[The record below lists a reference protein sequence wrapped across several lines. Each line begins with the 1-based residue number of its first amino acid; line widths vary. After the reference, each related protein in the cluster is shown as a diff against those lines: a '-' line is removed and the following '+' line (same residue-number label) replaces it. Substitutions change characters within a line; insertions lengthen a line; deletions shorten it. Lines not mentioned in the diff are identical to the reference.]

1 MTTATEKPHT
11 LPPEEAGRLMR
22 LATYVSVSVAISLI
36 LAKLVAWFWT
46 DSVSML
52 ATLIDS
58 TLDALAAIIN
68 MVAVRHALTP
78 ADKDHRFGHGKA
90 EALAG
95 LGQSMFIAGSAGF
108 LMLEAFARFFHPQPI
123 DSIGIGIGVM
133 LFSIAATLGL
143 LAVQTHV
150 IKKTNSTAIK
160 ADSLHYKTDLYMN
173 ASVIAALLLAV
184 YGWPGFDAVFGIGIG
199 IFVLYSAWE
208 IVQHAIGD
216 LMDKELSQDERQQI
230 VDIVVAHPKARGM
243 HDLRTRKSGVTYFI
257 QLHLELDDNLTL
269 RQAHKI
275 ADEVEASLCD
285 AFPNSEIII
294 HQDPHSLVEEIPEFA
309 EVLNAEGEEV
319 NVEKDS
325 D

>member
-1 MTTATEKPHT
+1 MS
-11 LPPEEAGRLMR
+11 EASNRPKALAPGESGRLMK
-22 LATYVSVSVAISLI
+22 LATYASVSVAITLI

-68 MVAVRHALTP
+68 MIAVRHALTP

-95 LGQSMFIAGSAGF
+95 MGQAMFIAGSAGF
-108 LMLEAFARFFHPQPI
+108 LMLEAFGRFFRPQPI
-123 DSIGIGIGVM
+123 ESVGIGVGVM
-133 LFSIAATLGL
+133 IFSLIATVVL
-143 LAVQTHV
+143 LTIQTHV

-173 ASVIAALLLAV
+173 VSVIAALLLAT

-208 IVQHAIGD
+208 IVQHAIDD
-216 LMDKELSQDERQQI
+216 LMDKELSREERQQI

-257 QLHLELDDNLTL
+257 QLHLELDDNLL
-269 RQAHKI
+269 LKQAHRI
-275 ADEVEASLCD
+275 ADEIEASLCKV
-285 AFPNSEIII
+285 FPNSEIII
-294 HQDPHSLVEEIPEFA
+294 HQDPHNLVETIPEFA

-319 NVEKDS
+319 NVDQKTD
-325 D
+325 

>member
-1 MTTATEKPHT
+1 MSEASNRPKALAPG
-11 LPPEEAGRLMR
+11 EAGRLMK
-22 LATYVSVSVAISLI
+22 LATYASVSVAITLI

-68 MVAVRHALTP
+68 MITVRHALTP

-95 LGQSMFIAGSAGF
+95 LGQAMFIAGSAGF
-108 LMLEAFARFFHPQPI
+108 LMLEAFGRFFRPQPI
-123 DSIGIGIGVM
+123 ESVGIGVGLM
-133 LFSIAATLGL
+133 IFSLIATVVL
-143 LAVQTHV
+143 LTIQTHV

-173 ASVIAALLLAV
+173 VSVIAALLLAV

-208 IVQHAIGD
+208 IVQHAIDD
-216 LMDKELSQDERQQI
+216 LMDKELSSEERQQI

-243 HDLRTRKSGVTYFI
+243 HDLRTRKSGITYFI
-257 QLHLELDDNLTL
+257 QLHLELDDNLL
-269 RQAHKI
+269 LKQAHRI
-275 ADEVEASLCD
+275 ADEIEASLCR

-294 HQDPHSLVEEIPEFA
+294 HQDPHNLVETIPEFA

-319 NVEKDS
+319 NIDQKAD
-325 D
+325 